1 MVTDHG
7 FRVPSTDPLFYPING
22 LTWPNQANKWR
33 LSPSGIAA
41 AGMNPPQNFV
51 ARRPWLRRRD
61 LEGSQE
67 DIQDIGF
74 NTTLYNET
82 TLAKLPLRRTG
93 TQFFLEDEDSELCHR
108 LNMKM
113 DEQELQAYGDD
124 VKEFCANALT
134 TDISV
139 SNTASPMETVVD
151 TPSRNTLSLL
161 EPTSTLVAQIA
172 TRMMTMTMTGAA
184 PVGQTTGL

>member
-1 MVTDHG
+1 M
-7 FRVPSTDPLFYPING
+7 
-22 LTWPNQANKWR
+22 
-33 LSPSGIAA
+33 
-41 AGMNPPQNFV
+41 
-51 ARRPWLRRRD
+51 RRRD

-172 TRMMTMTMTGAA
+172 TRMMTMTGAA